1 MTFEN
6 RQFILTEETSFEEV
20 LDTALERVNEKHIQ
34 YSLRRVK
41 EMSAVLLGFEKE
53 LNDFLST
60 AH

>member
-53 LNDFLST
+53 LNDFLNT